1 MQEKISI
8 IVPCYNTEVFLKQC
22 LDSLIGQTY
31 QNLEIICV
39 NDGSKDN
46 TLQILCEYAEKDDRI
61 IVVDQENTGLSGVR
75 NKALS
80 LSTGK
85 IRYFC

>member
-22 LDSLIGQTY
+22 IDSLIGQTY

-39 NDGSKDN
+39 NDGSNDN
-46 TLQILCEYAEKDDRI
+46 TVSVQK
-61 IVVDQENTGLSGVR
+61 
-75 NKALS
+75 
-80 LSTGK
+80 
-85 IRYFC
+85 